1 MEIIKQ
7 IMIVPTH
14 DERLKYDEYL
24 RKVEEVKFEMAER
37 YRLHPNNF
45 ITKKNGND
53 PFRDCNVPLYLCR
66 NREALVNID
75 DLVWDEK
82 RIDVIS
88 QNGNE
93 GYHYGEL

>member
-1 MEIIKQ
+1 MDMIKQ
-7 IMIVPTH
+7 IMVHRTY

-24 RKVEEVKFEMAER
+24 RKVGEVKFEMAER
-37 YRLHPNNF
+37 YRLHPSNY
-45 ITKKNGND
+45 ITKKAQRNDRIGNVHLHCD
-53 PFRDCNVPLYLCR
+53 YSQCV
-66 NREALVNID
+66 ASLVAHD
-75 DLVWDEK
+75 WDER